1 MEGGGFECFQKFSKR
16 NSAHFGLVIGVQA
29 YRPSVATGL
38 GSRRSRLNS
47 GIGRAPCIN
56 TGRLVSRVVS
66 LNNFSENFLR
76 NLRLFYLNGTECSTT
91 VLQTMIHAPP
101 NFSLRFST
109 SPRRMPVVHSRKRLS
124 PFVSWKFPRKDGGR
138 KKKTERGKIR
148 WAREA
153 CPQLRKIYRG
163 ERVASRRPAPKIS
176 KASFPPR
183 RNKRGGSEEKS
194 AAVCNINVVK

>member
-16 NSAHFGLVIGVQA
+16 NSAHFGVVIGVQA
-29 YRPSVATGL
+29 YGPSVATGL

-109 SPRRMPVVHSRKRLS
+109 SPRRMPVVHETFTKTSIPFSYLGNFHGRMEEEKRKRREEKYVGHAKLVRS
-124 PFVSWKFPRKDGGR
+124 CVRFIVEKGWRVGGRPRKFR
-138 KKKTERGKIR
+138 KLHFRRDETNAEEAKKS
-148 WAREA
+148 
-153 CPQLRKIYRG
+153 L
-163 ERVASRRPAPKIS
+163 
-176 KASFPPR
+176 PR
-183 RNKRGGSEEKS
+183 Y
-194 AAVCNINVVK
+194 VI